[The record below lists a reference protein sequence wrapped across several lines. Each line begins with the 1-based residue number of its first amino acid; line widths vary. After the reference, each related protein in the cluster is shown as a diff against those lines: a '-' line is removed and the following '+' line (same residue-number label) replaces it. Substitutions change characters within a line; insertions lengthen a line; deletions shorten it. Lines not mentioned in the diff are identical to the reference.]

1 MSARDLAVVTRF
13 NGRLFWRDR
22 TALTTSVALFL
33 GLGIGLPLMMDRL
46 GAGGNPRMVLDQHL
60 GILATVLVIA
70 TFTQIATTLTAR
82 RDQLVL
88 KRLRTT
94 GLSDRAILGGEM
106 GNLVLQST
114 LLALVTSV
122 ALYVL
127 TSLAVPRNP
136 ALFLVAVVA
145 GAAVLCLLGAAF
157 TAIVPRTELAAVMA
171 MPFFLLAGFGGGA
184 MGPILEILPGWVG
197 TVLGLLPT
205 GPVVEM
211 ARTAYAADGTLAGDL
226 RAAAV
231 PALQL
236 AVWAAIGLFAL
247 TRWFRWE
254 TRKS

>member
-22 TALTTSVALFL
+22 LALSTSVALFL
-33 GLGIGLPLMMDRL
+33 GLGIGLPFMMDRV
-46 GAGGNPRMVLDQHL
+46 GAGDSEFLLTQHL
-60 GILATVLVIA
+60 GVLAMVLTIA
-70 TFTQIATTLTAR
+70 TFNQTAITLTAR

-94 GLSDRAILGGEM
+94 GLSDRAILGGEI

-114 LLALVTSV
+114 LLTIVTSV
-122 ALYVL
+122 ALYAL
-127 TSLAVPRNP
+127 TGLPVPRDP

-157 TAIVPRTELAAVMA
+157 TRLVPRAEVAGVVV
-171 MPFFLLAGFGGGA
+171 MPFFFLAGIGAGGFG
-184 MGPILEILPGWVG
+184 PVLQLLPGWVG

-205 GPVVEM
+205 GAVVEI
-211 ARTAYAADGTLAGDL
+211 AGAAYAADGTFAGDL

-236 AVWAAIGLFAL
+236 AVWAAIGIVA
-247 TRWFRWE
+247 TARWFRWDA
-254 TRKS
+254 RKP